1 VVLHKNDPPIFAS
14 PLRREGCGARRNEVV
29 KEELEKLHEET
40 LASLSQTSTEKE
52 VSEIRIGVLGRKGR
66 LTQLLKGLGRLPE
79 AERREIG
86 SKANQVKEDL
96 ETRIE
101 ETLLRIQERE
111 RREALEKEKVD
122 VTLPGRRIPV
132 GKRHPLTQILNEI
145 IDIFSR
151 LGFEVVEGPEVELD
165 YYNFE
170 ALNIPKGH
178 PAREMQ
184 ATFFISDEVVLRTHT
199 SPMEVRTMEK
209 HPPPVR
215 IISPGPCYRRD
226 SDPTHSPMF
235 YQVEG
240 LLVDRGITFAD
251 LKGVLTAFVHQM
263 FGERTKL
270 RFRPS
275 FFPFTEPSAEVDI
288 ECFICGGKGC
298 GVCSNSGWLEILGSG
313 MTDPTVFGFV
323 NYDPEEVTGF
333 AFGMG
338 VERIAMLKFGIN
350 DIRLFFTNDLRFL
363 KQF

>member
-1 VVLHKNDPPIFAS
+1 
-14 PLRREGCGARRNEVV
+14 V
-29 KEELEKLHEET
+29 KEELENLQKEIW
-40 LASLSQTSTEKE
+40 ASLSRVSTEKDL
-52 VSEIRIGVLGRKGR
+52 SEIRVRVLGRKGS
-66 LTQLLKGLGRLPE
+66 LTQLLKRLGTLPE
-79 AERREIG
+79 EDRREIG
-86 SKANQVKEDL
+86 KRANQVKEDL
-96 ETRIE
+96 EKRIE
-101 ETLLRIQERE
+101 ETLLQIQERE
-111 RREALEKEKVD
+111 RREALEKEKID

-132 GKRHPLTQILNEI
+132 GKRHPLTQILDEI

-215 IISPGPCYRRD
+215 IISPGPAYRCD

-235 YQVEG
+235 HQVEG
-240 LLVDRGITFAD
+240 LLVDKGVTFAD
-251 LKGVLTAFVHQM
+251 LKGVLTVFVHQM
-263 FGERTKL
+263 FGQGTRL

-275 FFPFTEPSAEVDI
+275 FFPFTEPSAEIDI

-298 GVCSNSGWLEILGSG
+298 GVCSNTGWLEILGSG
-313 MTDPTVFGFV
+313 MTDPAVFGFV
-323 NYDPEEVTGF
+323 DYDPEEVTGF

-338 VERIAMLKFGIN
+338 VERIAMLKYGIN

-363 KQF
+363 RQF